1 MKLLNIFRCQVGIGL
16 IVLISL
22 WGASSP
28 AQTQTNLS
36 DYFKLGEM
44 YQASNYTSY
53 FAALGANTDSR
64 FKDMTDLA
72 KALGAPQY
80 LLDDIDK
87 VRKNNSALPFA
98 KPYSDWTDAQK
109 KLWSD
114 PSTSFSD
121 DVWRKW
127 LFAKQ
132 PYDDALVYYL
142 GRYSLEAWYGV
153 QAGISV
159 RGNTLASE
167 QAYIREV
174 VNAFGTLLTD
184 SGYTHIM
191 TLLSPDT
198 LAAAKTMAAVK
209 NKLDGPLSPEVS
221 MDDVNN
227 LGNAGKALHDLYGQK
242 KLLK

>member
-1 MKLLNIFRCQVGIGL
+1 MKLLNTLRLQAGIGL
-16 IVLISL
+16 TVLISL
-22 WGASSP
+22 WGPTSP
-28 AQTQTNLS
+28 AQTETNLS

-44 YQASNYTSY
+44 YQASNYVSY
-53 FAALGANTDSR
+53 FAALGGNTDSR
-64 FKDMTDLA
+64 FKDMADLA
-72 KALGAPQY
+72 KTLGAPQY

-98 KPYSDWTDAQK
+98 KPYSDWTDEQK
-109 KLWSD
+109 KLWAD
-114 PSTSFSD
+114 PSTTFSN

-127 LFAKQ
+127 LFDKQ
-132 PYDDALVYYL
+132 PYDYAFVYYL

-153 QAGISV
+153 QAGISA
-159 RGNTLASE
+159 RGNTLASQ

-174 VNAFGTLLTD
+174 ANAFGTLLTD
-184 SGYTHIM
+184 SGYAHSL

-198 LAAAKTMAAVK
+198 LAAAKTIAAVK
-209 NKLDGPLSPEVS
+209 NKLDDPLSPEVN

-242 KLLK
+242 KLFK